1 VTDADPGPAEANVA
15 SADSSPASNLD
26 ERVVESEVLHRGRYL
41 EFRVDTI
48 ERADGSR
55 ATREIAGHPGAVAI
69 LAIDDEDRVL
79 LVRQFRIAAGRA
91 LLELPAG
98 TLDKDPATG
107 RIEDPDVAAARELEE
122 ETGYRAGHWEHLG
135 SFWTAP
141 GFATELMHLYEASDL
156 RPAHADRLGPDEDE
170 RLELERLPVPE
181 AIEAAERGV
190 IADAKSLV
198 GLYRLAWRRAMA
210 TATGTAAAAGA
221 ATEPGAGRLAT
232 ARFTLSLR
240 EMLRANIALSMA
252 SRGNQLFGLGLV
264 AISLLPLLDGS
275 LLAALPGL
283 VIGTLVVTGLL
294 TVPFIWFQAR
304 KRPELFSQTSEIDAD
319 EAGIRF
325 ASPFGSGIYPWSAF
339 KRVREMGGFFF
350 LDTGVGANVFIP
362 LSAFDDGGMA
372 RFRALLVRAGFSPD
386 GRPVDPR

>member
-1 VTDADPGPAEANVA
+1 MSPPPN
-15 SADSSPASNLD
+15 SSPASNLD

-98 TLDKDPATG
+98 TLDKDAATG

-181 AIEAAERGV
+181 AIEAAERGD

-198 GLYRLAWRRAMA
+198 GLYRLAWRRA
-210 TATGTAAAAGA
+210 TATKPAAVAAAGP

-232 ARFTLSLR
+232 ARFTLAPR
-240 EMLRANIALSMA
+240 DMFRANIALAMA
-252 SRGNQLFGLGLV
+252 SRGNQLFGFGLI
-264 AISLLPLLDGS
+264 AISLVPLLIGGEF
-275 LLAALPGL
+275 LTALPGL
-283 VIGTLVVTGLL
+283 IIGTLVVTGLL
-294 TVPFIWFQAR
+294 MVPFIWYQIR
-304 KRPELFSQTSEIDAD
+304 KRPELFSQTSEVDAD
-319 EAGIRF
+319 EAGLRY
-325 ASPFGSGIYPWSAF
+325 ASPFGSGTYPWSAF